1 MNEVAGLERDS
12 AREGAKGSASA
23 NDLAVF
29 EAGEI
34 DSLGKLCIG
43 TQFLERAGLERRT
56 KGSRKE
62 QSAKRFARR
71 ASQDIESAGKL
82 QNEAE
87 S

>member
-1 MNEVAGLERDS
+1 MNEVAGLERNS

-34 DSLGKLCIG
+34 DSLAELRIG
-43 TQFLERAGLERRT
+43 TQLLEGAGLERRAE
-56 KGSRKE
+56 GSRRSSPPSVLPDE
-62 QSAKRFARR
+62 LRR
-71 ASQDIESAGKL
+71 ILKVPGKL